1 MLEVS
6 PSSPAAV
13 ASDLAGDPE
22 SLIAALRQNGGE
34 RFDPVRFRFIEGVAR
49 RLPTQPAAVRKT
61 LGDSLLKALSEYGER
76 FGQAQDAARDI
87 TVRMSE
93 QFPEAAEELARL
105 CAAGDFGG
113 LRRCAARL
121 EKQGKCAPLAELV
134 RLLAQHSPDAG
145 SPVHNVLPGAAP
157 SAAPEAPAELRSLT
171 YFRDTWSKLSV
182 DQQLTQALAQAPEN
196 AGPLNSH
203 LLVLLSLQRLRELA
217 PDYLNRLMSH
227 VDALLWLDQA
237 SGGTS
242 IRKTVTAGE
251 SDKKRKPA
259 RAKSK

>member
-1 MLEVS
+1 MPEAS
-6 PSSPAAV
+6 PSSPLP
-13 ASDLAGDPE
+13 SDLTGDPE
-22 SLIAALRQNGGE
+22 SLIAALRQCGGE

-49 RLPTQPAAVRKT
+49 RLPTQPEAVRKT

-76 FGQAQDAARDI
+76 FGQAQNAARDV
-87 TVRMSE
+87 TARMSE
-93 QFPEAAEELARL
+93 RFPEAAEEMARL
-105 CAAGDFGG
+105 CAASDFSG

-121 EKQGKCAPLAELV
+121 EKQGKGEPLAELV
-134 RLLAQHSPDAG
+134 QLLAQHSPEAGGAVPDA
-145 SPVHNVLPGAAP
+145 LPGAAASP
-157 SAAPEAPAELRSLT
+157 TAEAPAELRSLT

-182 DQQLTQALAQAPEN
+182 EQQLTQALAQAPEN

-203 LLVLLSLQRLRELA
+203 RLVLLSLQRLRELA

-237 SGGTS
+237 CGGTP
-242 IRKTVTAGE
+242 IRKTVTAGDVE
-251 SDKKRKPA
+251 KKRKPA

>member
-1 MLEVS
+1 MLEA
-6 PSSPAAV
+6 SSSCSTALP
-13 ASDLAGDPE
+13 SDLAADPE
-22 SLIAALRQNGGE
+22 SLIAALRQCGGE

-49 RLPTQPAAVRKT
+49 RLPRQPAAVRKT
-61 LGDSLLKALSEYGER
+61 LGDRLLKALSEYGER
-76 FGQAQDAARDI
+76 FGQAQSTARD
-87 TVRMSE
+87 TTARLAE
-93 QFPEAAEELARL
+93 TFPEAADELARL

-121 EKQGKCAPLAELV
+121 EKPGKGAPLAELV
-134 RLLAQHSPDAG
+134 RLLAQASPDAG
-145 SPVHNVLPGAAP
+145 DGAHNALPGAAP
-157 SAAPEAPAELRSLT
+157 NRAAEAPAELRSLS

-182 DQQLTQALAQAPEN
+182 DQQLTQALAQGPEN

-242 IRKTVTAGE
+242 IRKTVTAGDG
-251 SDKKRKPA
+251 DKKRKPG
-259 RAKSK
+259 RAKPK

>member
-1 MLEVS
+1 MLETS
-6 PSSPAAV
+6 PSGPAAV
-13 ASDLAGDPE
+13 AGDRAGDPE
-22 SLIAALRQNGGE
+22 SLIAALRQCGGE

-49 RLPTQPAAVRKT
+49 RLPTQPEAVRKT
-61 LGDSLLKALSEYGER
+61 LGDRLLKALTAYGER
-76 FGQAQDAARDI
+76 FGQAQNSARDA
-87 TVRMSE
+87 TARMTE

-105 CAAGDFGG
+105 CAGGDFGG

-121 EKQGKCAPLAELV
+121 ETQGKGAPLAELV
-134 RLLAQHSPDAG
+134 RLLAQHSPEAG
-145 SPVHNVLPGAAP
+145 GTAHNALPGAAP
-157 SAAPEAPAELRSLT
+157 SRAAEAPAELKSLT

-242 IRKTVTAGE
+242 IRKTVTDGDG
-251 SDKKRKPA
+251 DKKRKPG